1 MLEDKSDKCIQMVF
15 SRRPP
20 PLPTPCSSPP
30 LPRLLHSSPPPSSI
44 TYFLI
49 FLNSF
54 QRSCVRCIFHRVVI
68 EWSPHCVTKIVTR
81 HTRCYVCLIVFLS
94 QHTNTTH
101 PLLKFSRARALS
113 LPPDSLSLTHLIT
126 PWVILIKRKVEK
138 ANMLLEWLKASYTN
152 SLRLH
157 TLVA

>member
-20 PLPTPCSSPP
+20 PLPTPCLSPP

-81 HTRCYVCLIVFLS
+81 HTRCYVCVLVFLS
-94 QHTNTTH
+94 HHTNTH
-101 PLLKFSRARALS
+101 PLLKFSR
-113 LPPDSLSLTHLIT
+113 SLSL
-126 PWVILIKRKVEK
+126 
-138 ANMLLEWLKASYTN
+138 
-152 SLRLH
+152 SLSTSHIRSLTLDHTMAHQKDSRESEICCLSGLRPH
-157 TLVA
+157 TLIA